1 MNVKGAVIVGVILGG
16 AIVYSIPFA
25 WQYWQGS
32 YMSQHMAHHGMQG
45 AGMMHDEINMPMLN
59 GKNTTQDE
67 VDDLKALFNTH
78 KDITRTVTLIPNGI
92 KTITETDNDALRPS
106 LVNHVVGM
114 IGRVE
119 NGDNPHI
126 PIQSLML
133 TPIFEDGES
142 ITTEINPTEK
152 GVEVIQTSTNQVVVD
167 ALQKHAAEVSDLA
180 ERGMQAVHEQMMS
193 RN

>member
-1 MNVKGAVIVGVILGG
+1 
-16 AIVYSIPFA
+16 
-25 WQYWQGS
+25 
-32 YMSQHMAHHGMQG
+32 MSQHMAHHGMQG

-59 GKNTTQDE
+59 GINTTQDE